1 MSQNQS
7 SWCIEL
13 KKEIQ
18 PLPLRVLVQPLFL
31 WRVTADTAQVTGEL
45 LPPPRDTHAG
55 VTQTCP
61 SLFFEEDC

>member
-7 SWCIEL
+7 TWCIEL

-18 PLPLRVLVQPLFL
+18 ALPLYVLVN
-31 WRVTADTAQVTGEL
+31 AAQVTGEL

-61 SLFFEEDC
+61 SLFFEGDC